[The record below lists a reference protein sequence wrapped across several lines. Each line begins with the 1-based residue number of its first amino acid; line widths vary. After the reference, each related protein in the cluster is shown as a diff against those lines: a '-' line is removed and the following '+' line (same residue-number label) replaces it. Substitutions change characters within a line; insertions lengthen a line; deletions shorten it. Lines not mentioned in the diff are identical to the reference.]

1 MLEKQHRKLR
11 LFYKK
16 RYKLHGCIP
25 KLPHEVNTITSF
37 WEWNALLVLALILKS
52 IRTRGFNGR
61 ERWVSSFKFM
71 FSQII
76 SFESNCFLVLCLRQI
91 YWDLLLYIQFCIL
104 PIANCNLNSL
114 SICIIFFGS
123 NMLFFFF
130 RKMLMDA

>member
-11 LFYKK
+11 LSYKK

-52 IRTRGFNGR
+52 IRMRGFNGR

-71 FSQII
+71 VSQII

-123 NMLFFFF
+123 NMHFFY